1 MPASLRSN
9 TWHVG
14 RSRVTII
21 PRDTTPMDARNT
33 SLHDYLFDVEYIAC
47 WESST
52 RGFDDLFRQDLMQIL
67 KLIAKERLHRLKI
80 A

>member
-1 MPASLRSN
+1 
-9 TWHVG
+9 
-14 RSRVTII
+14 
-21 PRDTTPMDARNT
+21 MDARNT